1 MALAVP
7 LSNRLTRIVAARP
20 EFRADAE
27 PFAHAYP
34 HHRAQRAGGCLEIA
48 SARGD
53 NAHCYLVRYGSTRAN
68 LSLTAGRGATD
79 FGNLVLTAV
88 RHFSGAYRIT
98 SLMLSTGEPWRRD
111 FSSRV
116 TIGHMWHYHLA
127 IAAHGDSYKE
137 RLMALLDVPAP
148 MAGSIKEV
156 LVAPGDRV
164 AAGQE
169 ILVLESMKMEIPVES
184 PGGGT
189 VLEVHVAPSQRIDE
203 GQLLLRIE
211 TA

>member
-1 MALAVP
+1 
-7 LSNRLTRIVAARP
+7 
-20 EFRADAE
+20 
-27 PFAHAYP
+27 
-34 HHRAQRAGGCLEIA
+34 
-48 SARGD
+48 
-53 NAHCYLVRYGSTRAN
+53 
-68 LSLTAGRGATD
+68 
-79 FGNLVLTAV
+79 
-88 RHFSGAYRIT
+88 
-98 SLMLSTGEPWRRD
+98 
-111 FSSRV
+111 
-116 TIGHMWHYHLA
+116 
-127 IAAHGDSYKE
+127 
-137 RLMALLDVPAP
+137 MALLDVPAP

-189 VLEVHVAPSQRIDE
+189 VSEVHVAPSQRIDE